1 MTGPTGPNQD
11 KGITLIELLVAI
23 SVFMIGLLA
32 LLGIFTQSGSVGQR
46 AQYSY
51 TAYNLA
57 KNHLER
63 LRAVDFALLA
73 GAAEPDGVRV
83 NAQGVPDAAGDFLRT
98 TEVVTAYHG
107 RPDLT
112 HVTVAV
118 HYTFRSLQNASPLTV
133 STVIFDSS

>member
-1 MTGPTGPNQD
+1 MADPNRD
-11 KGITLIELLVAI
+11 KGVTLIELLVAI

-63 LRAVDFALLA
+63 LRAMDFALLA

-83 NAQGVPDAAGDFLRT
+83 NAQGVPDAAGAFLRT
-98 TEVVTAYHG
+98 TDVATAYHG
-107 RPDLT
+107 RADLT
-112 HVTVAV
+112 RVMVSV
-118 HYTFRSLQNASPLTV
+118 QYTFRGVQNTSPVTA